1 LEHKNCSSFN
11 FFSGIT
17 GSYVDEE
24 QAAKAH
30 DLAALKYWGT
40 GPNTKLN
47 FNVRI
52 TCCLALTD
60 ALGTGVSCSRTEV
73 NCINICY
80 VLSDF

>member
-1 LEHKNCSSFN
+1 MSGATRVRGLFGIQNGSIFN

-17 GSYVDEE
+17 GSYVTDE

-47 FNVRI
+47 FSVR
-52 TCCLALTD
+52 
-60 ALGTGVSCSRTEV
+60 
-73 NCINICY
+73 
-80 VLSDF
+80 FFFP

>member
-1 LEHKNCSSFN
+1 VLLFIEGGLILNTKTAQVLTFN
-11 FFSGIT
+11 SFSGIT
-17 GSYVDEE
+17 GSYVNEE

-52 TCCLALTD
+52 TCCLALID
-60 ALGTGVSCSRTEV
+60 
-73 NCINICY
+73 IC
-80 VLSDF
+80 

>member
-1 LEHKNCSSFN
+1 MEHKNCSSFN
-11 FFSGIT
+11 FFSAIT
-17 GSYVDEE
+17 GSYVNEE

-52 TCCLALTD
+52 SCCLALND
-60 ALGTGVSCSRTEV
+60 
-73 NCINICY
+73 ICY
-80 VLSDF
+80 ELAFLVQELKSKLH